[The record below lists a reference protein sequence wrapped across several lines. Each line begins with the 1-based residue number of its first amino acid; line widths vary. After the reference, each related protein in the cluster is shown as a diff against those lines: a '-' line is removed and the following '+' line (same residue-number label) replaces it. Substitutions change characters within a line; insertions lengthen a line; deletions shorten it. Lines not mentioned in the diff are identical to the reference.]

1 VILNQEDSQDLVT
14 LNDDPEVVESQV
26 LPGTRL
32 ERVNAGI
39 ENGLAKIDGAGEKLL
54 SIWHDIK
61 HNTDINEL
69 VLQNMQMNQL
79 HIQEAEARYW
89 EKKELNQK
97 HLSKIADE
105 VINDPEKVT
114 KYQMELDRIDKEEA
128 RDRMHV
134 SNLMKSATTFAKEY
148 RQCAMARKSAVD
160 IGKVEKMKMLFV
172 SAIHNHVHDE
182 ATLNDIATE
191 IQMACLEL
199 FPVSSETD
207 LGAING

>member
-1 VILNQEDSQDLVT
+1 LTDEDVT
-14 LNDDPEVVESQV
+14 PEVVESET
-26 LPGTRL
+26 LPGTEL
-32 ERVNAGI
+32 ERVNAEVERGLRNVPGI
-39 ENGLAKIDGAGEKLL
+39 GDKLIG
-54 SIWHDIK
+54 IWHDIK
-61 HNTDINEL
+61 HNTDINDL
-69 VLQNMQMNQL
+69 ILQNMQANQL
-79 HIQEAEARYW
+79 HIQEAEQRYW
-89 EKKELNQK
+89 EKKAVNKEYLETLMDKMIKDPSNGE
-97 HLSKIADE
+97 HLA
-105 VINDPEKVT
+105 
-114 KYQMELDRIDKEEA
+114 KYQMEMDRIDREET
-128 RDRMHV
+128 RDRNHV

-191 IQMACLEL
+191 IQLACLEL